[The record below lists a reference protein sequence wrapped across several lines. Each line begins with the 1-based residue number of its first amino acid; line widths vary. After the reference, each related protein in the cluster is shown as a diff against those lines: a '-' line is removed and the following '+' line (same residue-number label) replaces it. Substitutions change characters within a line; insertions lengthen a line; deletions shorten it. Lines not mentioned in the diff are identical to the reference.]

1 MIRDAYG
8 NPRFFGLYRGVVVD
22 NNDPNPTL
30 NRVKLKVPQVL
41 FEATTSWAWPVEA
54 SGANMVKP
62 DIGQGVWVMFEGG
75 DPSFPIWTGVFG
87 GKFGVTEVATVTPPA
102 STTTQTLIVGSS
114 TTSTKVPVIDGGS
127 A

>member
-1 MIRDAYG
+1 MIKDAYG

-22 NNDPNPTL
+22 NNDPTPSL
-30 NRVKLKVPQVL
+30 NRVKLKIPQVL
-41 FEATTSWAWPVEA
+41 FDATTGWAWPVEA

-62 DIGQGVWVMFEGG
+62 EVGQGVWVMFEGG

-87 GKFGVTEVATVTPPA
+87 GNFTQAVTEVVTPAPT
-102 STTTQTLIVGSS
+102 TTTQTLITGSS
-114 TTSTKVPVIDGGS
+114 VTSTTVTLIDGGS